1 MNPVEL
7 SFFNHDENRRW
18 RAINGWLLPEAAE
31 ALFHHA
37 GEASTDG
44 QVVEIGSFAGKST
57 VCIARSLAQRSGSSR
72 MTAIDVGFQAEFEDS
87 LMEFGVADRVD
98 RIEKPSLDAAINWS
112 RPISFLYIDALHDKA
127 YAYADFLVW
136 DLMVQPDAIVALD
149 DTAGF
154 MLGPS
159 LQVQAG
165 LQSGAYELVDDVGGV
180 TLLRKKHSIVEGL
193 SDFPLRRGTMLA
205 YVQYLSA
212 WLGALDP
219 TMTVPVR
226 QRAARPAGFKR
237 LSKLASR
244 LWFDS
249 PSHNARVVMERLRS
263 GAKTKARSG
272 RRDLAKAMSVRPLLE
287 AAEESGAG
295 IADTL
300 AYLDASRELVAGHHD
315 RAIDAFAALSGL
327 DPSIQFF
334 HFRIPIAHM
343 AELRRAQL
351 HDLQGDRDQA
361 IASYQRLVDESDIPE
376 IAAQAEAGLRAPFQL
391 RRQPPGP
398 MLREYNLNMARY
410 RILE

>member
-1 MNPVEL
+1 MNSVEL

-18 RAINGWLLPEAAE
+18 AAITGWLLPEAAE
-31 ALFHHA
+31 ALFRHA

-44 QVVEIGSFAGKST
+44 EVVEIGSYAGKST
-57 VCIARSLAQRSGSSR
+57 VCIARSLAARSGSSR

-87 LMEFGVADRVD
+87 LRHFDVDDRVD
-98 RIEKPSLDAAINWS
+98 RIENPSLDVAISWS

-136 DLMVQPDAIVALD
+136 DLMVLPGSIVALD

-165 LQSGAYELVDDVGGV
+165 LQTGAYELVDDVGGV
-180 TLLRKKHSIVEGL
+180 TFLRKKRPIVDGL
-193 SDFPLRRGTMLA
+193 SDFPLQRGSLLA

-219 TMTVPVR
+219 AMTVPR
-226 QRAARPAGFKR
+226 RRRSPRASGAGR

-244 LWFDS
+244 LWLDS
-249 PSHNARVVMERLRS
+249 PSDNARVLMRRLRG
-263 GAKTKARSG
+263 GAKSG
-272 RRDLAKAMSVRPLLE
+272 SGSGGGDLEKAMAVLPLLE
-287 AAEESGAG
+287 AAKTGGAA

-300 AYLDASRELVAGHHD
+300 AYLDASRQLVAGRHD
-315 RAIDAFAALSGL
+315 RALDAFSALSGL
-327 DPSIQFF
+327 DPSIEFF
-334 HFRIPIAHM
+334 HFRVPIAHM
-343 AELRRAQL
+343 AGLRVAQL
-351 HDLQGDRDQA
+351 HDMRGDRNLA
-361 IASYQRLVDESDIPE
+361 IASYQRIVDETELPE
-376 IAAQAEAGLRAPFQL
+376 IAAQATDGIRAPFQA
-391 RRQPPGP
+391 RQEPPRS
-398 MLREYNLNMARY
+398 MLREYNLDMARY